1 VIVDKATIIA
11 TLHTKEI
18 CYICTQL
25 DHKALDYPKTI
36 ITCVL
41 FKEKP
46 FKSKNEKKPIE
57 EEINQKL

>member
-1 VIVDKATIIA
+1 MVIT

-18 CYICTQL
+18 CYICTQI
-25 DHKALDYPKTI
+25 DHKALDYPKQKI
-36 ITCVL
+36 KCVL

-46 FKSKNEKKPIE
+46 FNSKNENKPIE